1 MYFCDVIFMI
11 IYIFRDSFY
20 TFSLFFELFIQM
32 FEPKFFSIICTRGIM
47 VSTLGFEAN
56 VLGSNPNSGYLY
68 FFSIF
73 VNCYFSKHKFYNF
86 ARLNEIIHS
95 ADLYE
100 NLIHTSM
107 YH

>member
-1 MYFCDVIFMI
+1 
-11 IYIFRDSFY
+11 
-20 TFSLFFELFIQM
+20 M
-32 FEPKFFSIICTRGIM
+32 FEPKFLSILCTRGIM

-56 VLGSNPNSGYLY
+56 VLGSNPNSCYLS

-73 VNCYFSKHKFYNF
+73 VNCYFSKQKFYNF

-95 ADLYE
+95 EDLYE
-100 NLIHTSM
+100 NLIHTFM